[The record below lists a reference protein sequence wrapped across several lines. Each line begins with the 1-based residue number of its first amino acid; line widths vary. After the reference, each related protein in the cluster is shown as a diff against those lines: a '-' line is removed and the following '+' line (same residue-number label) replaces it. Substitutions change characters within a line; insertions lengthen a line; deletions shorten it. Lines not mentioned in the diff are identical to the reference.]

1 MPRTPVA
8 ALAVDVPED
17 VPVVHLAGGG
27 LLAARVV
34 ALLEVGD
41 LFPRAVDVRDD
52 VPLGDLL
59 VVHVEEDLARGA
71 SHRPADLEGLRDPG
85 EEEPGV
91 VLPGVE
97 WLEDHHEPGRLE
109 DFGQALQVLDDV
121 GGLVVPLEAHVVP
134 AGDDR
139 RPLRVH
145 ALRDLDRGLPLG
157 QDVRADLRLRRGER
171 DVLEV
176 AHGHEDAHGQAEAG
190 HLPRHPLLL
199 RDGPPRHAVVLP
211 GGEALVG
218 AELELVH
225 EVLARVVLEHAEVG
239 RVLETERSRGRRGE
253 RPPAPDGN
261 GGAGRQGGLQQ
272 IASVHRAL
280 HPRANP
286 IVRPGRGRVGR
297 GPATGRG

>member
-1 MPRTPVA
+1 MPSTPVP
-8 ALAVDVPED
+8 LAVDVPED

-34 ALLEVGD
+34 ALLEVAD
-41 LFPRAVDVRDD
+41 LAPRAVDVRDD

-59 VVHVEEDLARGA
+59 VVHVEEDLAGGA
-71 SHRPADLEGLRDPG
+71 PHRPADLEGLRDLG

-91 VLPGVE
+91 VLPGVQG
-97 WLEDHHEPGRLE
+97 LEHHYEAGRLE
-109 DFGQALQVLDDV
+109 DLGQALQVVDHV

-134 AGDDR
+134 PGDDG

-145 ALRDLDRGLPLG
+145 PLRDLDRGLPLG
-157 QDVRADLRLRRGER
+157 QDVRADLRLRRGEG

-190 HLPRHPLLL
+190 HLLRHPLLL

-218 AELELVH
+218 AELQLVH
-225 EVLARVVLEHAEVG
+225 EVLAGVVLEHAEVG
-239 RVLETERSRGRRGE
+239 RVLEAEESRGRCGE

-261 GGAGRQGGLQQ
+261 GGARRQGGLQQ

-280 HPRANP
+280 HPRQGP
-286 IVRPGRGRVGR
+286 ILRPEAGHRR
-297 GPATGRG
+297 PWTG